1 MNQEEIDLFKRFISP
16 KCNGCSILAK
26 DDIGVKSIMDYEEL
40 GQADILF
47 VSDSLK
53 PFEGSFVPFRS
64 QEWILLRNRVRSA
77 GYDGDSIAFSASVK
91 CPNIKDDTFSAKDSK
106 ICRQHLEDTI
116 LKVKPK
122 LVFACGKLATRMFYG
137 KNTDEKKARGKPKV
151 MEMNGHHFHLVSI
164 IHPYQVIAEPKN
176 AYLFE
181 LDITNNI
188 ESIILGIQRDSG
200 FKYTP
205 ILTLEDLNTYGK
217 RFLDTTYDIA
227 VDIETTGLS
236 FIDEK
241 IQTIAFS
248 VIDSEGQLSISIPID
263 HKENK
268 MGYGF
273 KSTVFDFIGKVLANP
288 LNKKVLQNATFDL
301 KFLKIY
307 GIDNVANIWDTK
319 IMQHLFREEIPKSL
333 QDLLY
338 YYFPNELHSV

>member
-53 PFEGSFVPFRS
+53 PFEGSFVPFRT

-91 CPNIKDDTFSAKDSK
+91 CPNIKDDNFSAKDSK
-106 ICRQHLEDTI
+106 ICRQHLEDTV

-137 KNTDEKKARGKPKV
+137 KNTDEKKARGKAKE
-151 MEMNGHHFHLVSI
+151 MEMLGHKFQLVSI

-200 FKYTP
+200 FKFTP
-205 ILTLEDLNTYGK
+205 ILTLDDLNK
-217 RFLDTTYDIA
+217 VAQRFIDTDYDIS

-241 IQTIAFS
+241 IQTISFS
-248 VIDSEGQLSISIPID
+248 VIDNYGQLTIAIPID
-263 HKENK
+263 HKENQQ
-268 MGYGF
+268 GYGF
-273 KSTVFDFIGKVLANP
+273 KSKVFDFIAKVLS
-288 LNKKVLQNATFDL
+288 NKRNRKVFQNATFDL

-307 GIDNVANIWDTK
+307 GIEIVENVWDTK
-319 IMQHLFREEIPKSL
+319 IMQHLQNEDLPKSL
-333 QDLLY
+333 KDLLT
-338 YYFPNELHSV
+338 YYFPNEVI